1 MKKRIFYICVSG
13 LFISAL
19 ILGIV
24 AWRENQIAVINI
36 EWETDI
42 EIDTAGF
49 DLYRSI
55 SSVEG
60 FEKLNLDLIPASDD
74 PLTGSS
80 YTYSDENV
88 IPGETYYYLVVDV
101 DVNGSRNQHG
111 PIQIIAYGGGKIEL
125 VTSLVLIGVS
135 IFLFMV
141 LGRTPDNSRI

>member
-88 IPGETYYYLVVDV
+88 IPGETYYYLVEDV